1 MGRNAGSTLI
11 VALLS
16 LPPASRSH
24 RNFQYEFPAA
34 TSLPSSGNKRIQL
47 SRNHLSRPPFKPFHE
62 AAIFASMRNERKRA
76 RFKLH

>member
-16 LPPASRSH
+16 LPPASRTH

-47 SRNHLSRPPFKPFHE
+47 SRNHLSRPRPFKPFRE
-62 AAIFASMRNERKRA
+62 AAIFASRCVTIANARA
-76 RFKLH
+76 I

>member
-16 LPPASRSH
+16 LPPASRTH

-47 SRNHLSRPPFKPFHE
+47 SRNHLSRPFKPFRE
-62 AAIFASMRNERKRA
+62 AAIFASRCVTIGNARA
-76 RFKLH
+76 I